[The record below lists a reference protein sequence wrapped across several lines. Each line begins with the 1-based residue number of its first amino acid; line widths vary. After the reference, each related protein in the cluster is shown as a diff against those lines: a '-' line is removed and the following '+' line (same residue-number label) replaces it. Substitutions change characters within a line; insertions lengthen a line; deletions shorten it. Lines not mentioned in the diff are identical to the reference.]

1 MKIEDIKPGK
11 KYVINTAPL
20 IASFQ
25 PTDSTFIGEV
35 HHVNGDK
42 AYVDPPNGS
51 MLYIS
56 AHWFV
61 KEAEEN

>member
-11 KYVINTAPL
+11 KYAINSAPL
-20 IASFQ
+20 YAS
-25 PTDSTFIGEV
+25 PEPSKNTFIGEV
-35 HHVNGDK
+35 HHINGDK

-56 AHWFV
+56 THWFV